1 MFFLEWTP
9 LPENPVNG
17 ANRNGIEN
25 ANDALALQDSIIL
38 QKVFTHNFYHNL
50 FIFWLVDYKNIYAT
64 IFEIMIFITVY
75 NYHSFVLASKE
86 VIAEYIKKVSSR
98 FNQKYL

>member
-9 LPENPVNG
+9 LPENPVN

-25 ANDALALQDSIIL
+25 SNNAAALAIQQDSVIL
-38 QKVFTHNFYHNL
+38 QKILAHNFYHSL

-64 IFEIMIFITVY
+64 IFEVIIFVTVY

-86 VIAEYIKKVSSR
+86 VIAEYIKKVSP
-98 FNQKYL
+98 